1 MLTER
6 NEAQQCN
13 NRQNKEKRY
22 QRIYFTLIEERA
34 TSKIKC
40 WAFMNVNYKAIKYID
55 MQKRNWQNYNHS
67 EL

>member
-13 NRQNKEKRY
+13 NRQNKGKRH
-22 QRIYFTLIEERA
+22 RGIYFTLTEEQA

-40 WAFMNVNYKAIKYID
+40 WAFMNVKYKAIKCTE
-55 MQKRNWQNYNHS
+55 MQKKK
-67 EL
+67 LTKL